1 MAFFPCMRY
10 RSGEVL
16 VDEIWAMGS
25 KAQLGSFEC
34 AARWIVS
41 GYFGGRGLGSR
52 ERMSIFKNQSRG
64 NFSRGLASIVAEDF

>member
-1 MAFFPCMRY
+1 MAFLSRLRH
-10 RSGEVL
+10 RSSEVL
-16 VDEIWAMGS
+16 VDELWAMGG
-25 KAQLGSFEC
+25 KAQWGSFKC

-52 ERMSIFKNQSRG
+52 ERVSIFKNQSRG